1 MQTKARTAKAV
12 PTQTQFVVIN
22 EQQVLVNKEVQKAYN
37 LIVDAATEQL
47 RKFDLAKYRTYATVD
62 HIKNE
67 YKSNMISEHLN
78 YFWNITLSNSKDG
91 RSFIFIDLGG
101 EALERFGSGL
111 TNIFLRKA
119 YEITQSHDNT
129 GGIEYALRVNFK
141 EADQHHNFFY
151 RRVAEGENNYV
162 SIATVDKL
170 ES

>member
-1 MQTKARTAKAV
+1 MQARTNTAKAAL
-12 PTQTQFVVIN
+12 PQTQFVVIN
-22 EQQVLVNKEVQKAYN
+22 EQQVLVNIEVQKAYN

-62 HIKNE
+62 HLKNE

-91 RSFIFIDLGG
+91 RSFIFIDLGQ
-101 EALERFGSGL
+101 EALQRFGSGL
-111 TNIFLRKA
+111 TNQFLRKA

-129 GGIEYALRVNFK
+129 GGIEYALRVNFQ
-141 EADQHHNFFY
+141 EADQLHNFFY